1 MQNPE
6 PARDT
11 FESLRLPPFA
21 TTPESAAELEKVLHI
36 STEDRSPIATTI
48 REVLSRNGSAE
59 ELINA
64 LKNHTLI
71 AHLYEATPPSADQY
85 RLDDHSHAVIRQF
98 DKYFGDLLLPGGVR
112 PQVIRLTLALHDIG
126 KYIPESTAQQHAA
139 TVKVIRII
147 RDDLPVNDEEFSL
160 MVALIDGD
168 PIGQASIRLCSNN
181 RRVRCPPPKTIND
194 LHEYCRTKELLIP
207 TDADTKREAMR
218 AIDEIKKMSE
228 TTSLSVEDFTRIL
241 VLYYQCDSSA
251 YSVDGELM
259 NDQRAHAALE
269 FLYKL
274 GDKLPSIEGET
285 LLVKDSAKW
294 VLRPSDPF
302 IGLFEEILSPFTFD
316 RDFQH

>member
-1 MQNPE
+1 MQNSE
-6 PARDT
+6 PARET
-11 FESLRLPPFA
+11 LISLRLPFL
-21 TTPESAAELEKVLHI
+21 TKLERTAELENALQI
-36 STEDRSPIATTI
+36 SPQYRSSIATTVA
-48 REVLSRNGSAE
+48 EVLDRNGSAE

-64 LKNHTLI
+64 LKNHPLI

-126 KYIPESTAQQHAA
+126 KYLPESTEQQHAA
-139 TVKVIRII
+139 TVKVIKII
-147 RDDLPVNDEEFSL
+147 RGDLPVNDEEFSL

-181 RRVRCPPPKTIND
+181 QRVHCPPPQTIND
-194 LHEYCRTKELLIP
+194 LHEYCQTKGLLIP

-228 TTSLSVEDFTRIL
+228 TTSLSVGDFTRIL

-251 YSVDGELM
+251 YSVDGQLM

-274 GDKLPSIEGET
+274 GDKLPSI
-285 LLVKDSAKW
+285 
-294 VLRPSDPF
+294 
-302 IGLFEEILSPFTFD
+302 
-316 RDFQH
+316 